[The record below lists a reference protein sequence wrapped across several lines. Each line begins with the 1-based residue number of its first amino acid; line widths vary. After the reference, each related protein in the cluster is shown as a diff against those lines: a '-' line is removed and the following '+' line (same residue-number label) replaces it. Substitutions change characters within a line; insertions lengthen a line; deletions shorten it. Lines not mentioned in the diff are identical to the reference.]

1 MKYPIIRPVSQLYR
15 PAASLRIRPR
25 SAGNY
30 RQECNYVYAEAH
42 GFGLVMDIFTPL
54 TSPNGLG
61 IVDVV
66 SGAWFSDRVVLN
78 EHIGLG
84 VYDVLCAH
92 GYTVF
97 ALSPGS
103 VTKCTGLDM
112 VRHVHAG
119 IRHIKARSKDFS
131 IDASRLA
138 LAGASAGGHLAALAA
153 LNPRPAHARSQDI
166 FRQQDTTVPGV
177 GLFFPPTDLVDYGGK
192 PFDFMHVEG
201 LRLDTLLFED
211 GIQRHSSEEVTQRLE
226 ELSPVRQIGEFLP
239 PFLLIHGDADPIV
252 PISQSERLVAAIQGA
267 GGNATLIVKPGGGH
281 PWPDIRVEIER
292 LAEWFDAVLHA

>member
-15 PAASLRIRPR
+15 PAASLRICPR

-211 GIQRHSSEEVTQRLE
+211 GIQQRIQPFFKIGVRPCASGLQRGQGFDFAPVFIGAFTGRESRREAVTA
-226 ELSPVRQIGEFLP
+226 SIGQ
-239 PFLLIHGDADPIV
+239 A
-252 PISQSERLVAAIQGA
+252 
-267 GGNATLIVKPGGGH
+267 NVKPDSFVSLIKSVHGFSPG
-281 PWPDIRVEIER
+281 
-292 LAEWFDAVLHA
+292 

>member
-42 GFGLVMDIFTPL
+42 GFGLVMDIFAPEHG
-54 TSPNGLG
+54 PNGLG

-66 SGAWFSDRVVLN
+66 SGAWFSDRVILN

-103 VTKCTGLDM
+103 VTKFTGLDM
-112 VRHVHAG
+112 LRHIHVG
-119 IRHIKARSKDFS
+119 IRHIKARSKEFG
-131 IDASRLA
+131 IDAERLG
-138 LAGASAGGHLAALAA
+138 LAGASAGGHLAALTA
-153 LNPRPAHARSQDI
+153 LNPRPAHARSQDV
-166 FRQQDTTVPGV
+166 FRKQDTAVKAA
-177 GLFFPPTDLVDYGGK
+177 GLFFAPTDLVDYGGK

-211 GIQRHSSEEVTQRLE
+211 GIRPHSAEEVVQRLT
-226 ELSPVRQIGEFLP
+226 ELSPVRQIREALP

-252 PISQSERLVAAIQGA
+252 PISQSEKFVAAVRSA
-267 GGNATLIVKPGGGH
+267 GGTATLIVKPGGGH

-292 LAEWFDAVLHA
+292 LAEWFDAVLRA